1 MENCEVV
8 VKSGSFR
15 AHDRIEMAQKI
26 NPEEF
31 LGMVKIF
38 SQFDFTVKIGE
49 RETFNYALPD
59 DIRASLVF
67 AGPISYIELEKMSS
81 EADVEKKS

>member
-1 MENCEVV
+1 VV
-8 VKSGSFR
+8 VKSGSFW
-15 AHDRIEMAQKI
+15 AHDRIIEIAQKI

-49 RETFNYALPD
+49 RETIA
-59 DIRASLVF
+59 
-67 AGPISYIELEKMSS
+67 
-81 EADVEKKS
+81 

>member
-1 MENCEVV
+1 VV
-8 VKSGSFR
+8 VKSGSFW
-15 AHDRIEMAQKI
+15 AHDRIEIAQKI

-49 RETFNYALPD
+49 RETIA
-59 DIRASLVF
+59 
-67 AGPISYIELEKMSS
+67 
-81 EADVEKKS
+81 